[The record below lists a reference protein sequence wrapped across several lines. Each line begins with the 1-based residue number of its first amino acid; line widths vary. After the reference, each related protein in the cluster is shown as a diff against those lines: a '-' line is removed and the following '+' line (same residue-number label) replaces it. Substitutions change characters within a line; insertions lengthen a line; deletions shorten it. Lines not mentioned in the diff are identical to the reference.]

1 MGERNTILGVGVFI
15 LAALTISLA
24 GVWFYYM
31 LEGQAIGLQLEAEGK
46 MIGDLNKLTA
56 DTTKIGIP
64 VKIAKVKT
72 DTEALKTKIEDT
84 NEGLDTNLKDTEVL
98 IKAHYEEA
106 AKKHGERAT
115 ADDTRTQAVEKAVNS
130 LGSAYDL
137 MTKGLDNLRKELAKY
152 EEDLKKEQE
161 GLLTYKADERGKGKE
176 LRQRIATIKAQA
188 DILEQKLE
196 RMKERRKRLDK
207 LHQDGTVLSA
217 DAKTNMAVVNR
228 GRRHGVRPGMVFDV
242 FEVKRNGK
250 PVRKGKLRLRRVE
263 SQQSFAT
270 ILAAREAPKICPQC
284 GWGSTDITHLFCPY
298 CLGGEEEREKE
309 AMRLSEGRTKDRI
322 IAPEFLNPVKKGD
335 FISSA
340 FYLGRLK
347 KKAFVFS
354 IAGQPIDR
362 SRQEIAMF
370 LKENGCTLAPAIT
383 LETDFAIVG
392 TGPRVDADME
402 KARKMGVSVLRE
414 SELFDFFG
422 KLGSSP
428 DDLPKDEGR

>member
-15 LAALTISLA
+15 LAALTMSLG
-24 GVWFYYM
+24 GVWFYYL
-31 LEGQAIGLQLEAEGK
+31 LEGQAIDLQMEAETK
-46 MIGDLNKLTA
+46 MIGKLNRLT
-56 DTTKIGIP
+56 DEKTGIP
-64 VKIAKVKT
+64 VKIAQVQA
-72 DTEALKTKIEDT
+72 DTETLKTKVENAND
-84 NEGLDTNLKDTEVL
+84 GLNTRIKDTEGL
-98 IKAHYEEA
+98 IKAHYGDA
-106 AKKHGERAT
+106 DTKHAT
-115 ADDTRTQAVEKAVNS
+115 RVADDQTRTKVVEKAVS
-130 LGSAYDL
+130 ELGIAYVD
-137 MTKGLDNLRKELAKY
+137 MTTGLKNLHKELAKY
-152 EEDLKKEQE
+152 EGDLKKEQE
-161 GLLTYKADERGKGKE
+161 GLLTYKAEERGKGKD
-176 LRQRIATIKAQA
+176 LRQRIAKIKAQA

-207 LHQDGTVLSA
+207 LHKDGTVLSA
-217 DAKTNMAVVNR
+217 DPKTNMAVVNR
-228 GRRHGVRPGMVFDV
+228 GRRHGVRPGMVFEV
-242 FEVKRNGK
+242 FEAKRDGRM
-250 PVRKGKLRLRRVE
+250 VRKGKLRLRRVE

-270 ILAAREAPKICPQC
+270 ILAAREAPKVCPQC

-335 FISSA
+335 FISSP

-347 KKAFVFS
+347 KKAFVFA

-370 LKENGCTLAPAIT
+370 LKENGCTLALAIT

-428 DDLPKDEGR
+428 NDLPSDEEL